1 MIAGKLTLFVDDLPI
16 RRLRY
21 ENKAQRDDI
30 LNEWA
35 GYRLGDVSYTI
46 LPDEHETKEPTISD
60 VAKRFMWDFQPYK
73 KPKFEEEEWVRPP
86 SNYSNNGH
94 QKLIDKDS

>member
-35 GYRLGDVSYTI
+35 G
-46 LPDEHETKEPTISD
+46 
-60 VAKRFMWDFQPYK
+60 
-73 KPKFEEEEWVRPP
+73 
-86 SNYSNNGH
+86 
-94 QKLIDKDS
+94 